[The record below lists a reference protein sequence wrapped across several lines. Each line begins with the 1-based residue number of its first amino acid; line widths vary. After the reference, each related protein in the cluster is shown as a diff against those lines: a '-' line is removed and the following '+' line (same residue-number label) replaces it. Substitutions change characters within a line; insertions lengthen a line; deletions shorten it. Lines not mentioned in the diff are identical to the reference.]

1 MRGNVGMSNHTRAA
15 LVGACA
21 ISVAISACGSSTTS
35 ATATPSPSGV
45 FAVPSSS
52 ATATP
57 STSAAAGALALT
69 LAELPTDGLT
79 LTQISDGKMNN
90 QPNTDQRG
98 FANAANT
105 YRIEDDV
112 LVETSTQ
119 SAAADYPQLRDATK
133 SQVKT
138 LSSSL
143 TPVGLG
149 SQADEY
155 IGTTSAGYSD
165 IGITFQEGNVI
176 AVLLLENS
184 TGAVDQSFAEAV
196 ARAQDQKML
205 AAGI

>member
-1 MRGNVGMSNHTRAA
+1 MKRHMRAA
-15 LVGACA
+15 VAVGACA
-21 ISVAISACGSSTTS
+21 ISVAISACGSSPTT
-35 ATATPSPSGV
+35 ATATPAPTGFV
-45 FAVPSSS
+45 AVPSGST
-52 ATATP
+52 TATP
-57 STSAAAGALALT
+57 STSAAGALALT
-69 LAELPTDGLT
+69 LAELPTDGLMFK
-79 LTQISDGKMNN
+79 QISDGKMNN

-112 LVETSTQ
+112 LVDTSSQ

-133 SQVKT
+133 IQVKT

-149 SQADEY
+149 SQANEY

-165 IGITFQEGNVI
+165 IGITFQEGNLI

-196 ARAQDQKML
+196 ARAQDQKIL

>member
-1 MRGNVGMSNHTRAA
+1 MRVVVAI
-15 LVGACA
+15 GACA
-21 ISVAISACGSSTTS
+21 ITAGIAACGSSATSTTP
-35 ATATPSPSGV
+35 TPSPSGIV
-45 FAVPSSS
+45 VGPSSS

-57 STSAAAGALALT
+57 SVSPAAIALALAVADLPAGGPT
-69 LAELPTDGLT
+69 LS
-79 LTQISDGKMNN
+79 QISDGKMNN

-112 LVETSTQ
+112 LVDTSVQ

-133 SQVKT
+133 TQVTT
-138 LSSSL
+138 LSSSSTL
-143 TPVGLG
+143 VGLG
-149 SQADEY
+149 SQANEY

-165 IGITFQEGNVI
+165 IGITFQEGYVI

-184 TGAVDQSFAEAV
+184 AGTVDRSLAESV
-196 ARAQDQKML
+196 ARAQYQKIL

>member
-1 MRGNVGMSNHTRAA
+1 MRSRRA
-15 LVGACA
+15 V
-21 ISVAISACGSSTTS
+21 VAIGASALTVGIAACGSSTTT
-35 ATATPSPSGV
+35 ATPTPSPSGV
-45 FAVPSSS
+45 VAAPASS

-57 STSAAAGALALT
+57 SASAAASAFALT
-69 LAELPTDGLT
+69 LAEVPTNGLT

-90 QPNTDQRG
+90 QANTDQRG

-112 LVETSTQ
+112 LIDTSTQ
-119 SAAADYPQLRDATK
+119 SATADYPQLRDATK
-133 SQVKT
+133 SQVTK

-149 SQADEY
+149 SQANEY

-165 IGITFQEGNVI
+165 IGITFQEGSVI
-176 AVLLLENS
+176 AVLLLENA
-184 TGAVDQSFAEAV
+184 TGIVDQSYAEAV
-196 ARAQDQKML
+196 ARAQDQKIL